1 MKNDSHPLPSCSHC
15 GSEFPPADLIRTT
28 VDDRQLDF
36 CCRGCH
42 GAYLIIHGAG
52 LGSYY
57 RRQDQQAVTVQEAAL
72 SRYDPQYLDQFVSH
86 SENRSSINLIIDGI
100 RCASCIWL
108 IEKCL
113 QQHPGVKH
121 ARVNFASHRLLIDFA
136 EPETTAAEICRLL
149 ARLGYRS
156 RPYSADELQKS
167 ADLERR
173 GLLFRFGTAVFLS
186 MQLMGFSIALYAG
199 YFQGIDPQARQ
210 LLQLLAALVTTPVI
224 FYSGSPF
231 LRGAWFSLRNRQ
243 PNMDLLI
250 ALGSLSAYGYSLYAL
265 FNQREVYF
273 DTAAMIITLILAG
286 RLYEIGA
293 RRKASA
299 GIDRLL
305 KLAPAWASKLQAGDW
320 IRIDS
325 RQLQPGDII
334 QVNAGDRLP
343 TDGRIRSGQAEI
355 DEAAATGESVPV
367 LREPGHLVISGTLN
381 VNGRIEIEITA
392 AAADSFI
399 ARVAVLVEQ
408 AQTRKAPIQRLADRV
423 ATLFI
428 PLVLL
433 LAIATFF
440 YWGADKQG
448 ILHAITVLV
457 VACPCALGLA
467 TPTAV
472 MVATGRAAELGILYR
487 GGDVLEA
494 TADLQTI
501 AFDKTGTLTSGRP
514 EVVSCQPFSVT
525 EAELIQQLA
534 TAETGSHHPLAKGI
548 LAYAKKYNISFDP
561 PTQVQTTPGLG
572 LCAKSKTGILLAGSR
587 RFLESRGVQ
596 LPKRTESSAASEV
609 HIAENGNYLGY
620 LALADQP
627 RPGAEE
633 LIRSLHQQ
641 QIKTLLLTGDLVPVA
656 KALATKL
663 GMKAFKAEQT
673 PEEKARTLEQSADQK
688 IMMVGDGINDAPALA
703 AAHIGCTLAGSSDIA
718 VENAD
723 LILTRAKLSTLL
735 QALALS
741 KRTMRIIRQNLFWA
755 FSYNLLALP
764 LAASGHL
771 APVYGAAAMALSSIC
786 VVGNSLRLKGGRL
799 NDAYF
804 HLDPDL
810 SLLLYRHR
818 CLAVFY
824 LCGKKRRI

>member
-1 MKNDSHPLPSCSHC
+1 MKNDSYPLPICSHC
-15 GSEFPPADLIRTT
+15 GIEFPSADLIRAT

-57 RRQDQQAVTVQEAAL
+57 RRQDQQGVTVRETEL

-86 SENRSSINLIIDGI
+86 SENRSRINLIIDGI

-108 IEKCL
+108 IEKSL
-113 QQHPGVKH
+113 QQQSGINH
-121 ARVNFASHRLLIDFA
+121 ARVNFASHRLLIDFT
-136 EPETTAAEICRLL
+136 ESETAAADICRFL
-149 ARLGYRS
+149 ARLGYQS
-156 RPYSADELQKS
+156 RPYSADELQQS
-167 ADLERR
+167 ADQERR

-224 FYSGSPF
+224 FYSGFPF

-250 ALGSLSAYGYSLYAL
+250 ALGSLSAYSYSLYAL

-286 RLYEIGA
+286 RLYETGA

-305 KLAPAWASKLQAGDW
+305 KLAPARASKQQDHGW
-320 IRIDS
+320 ITVDS
-325 RQLQPGDII
+325 QHLQPGDII
-334 QVNAGDRLP
+334 QVNAGERLP

-355 DEAAATGESVPV
+355 DEASATGESVPV
-367 LREPGHLVISGTLN
+367 LREPGHRVISGTLN
-381 VNGRIEIEITA
+381 VNGRIEVEITA

-399 ARVAVLVEQ
+399 ARVAAMVEQ
-408 AQTRKAPIQRLADRV
+408 AQARKAPIQRLADRV
-423 ATLFI
+423 ATRFI

-440 YWGADKQG
+440 YWGADKEG

-487 GGDVLEA
+487 GGDILEA
-494 TADLQTI
+494 TASLQTI
-501 AFDKTGTLTSGRP
+501 AFDKTGTLTTGRP
-514 EVVSCQPFSVT
+514 EVVSCHPFSIP
-525 EAELIQQLA
+525 EEELIQRLA
-534 TAETGSHHPLAKGI
+534 TAEVGSHHPLAKGV
-548 LAYAKKYNISFDP
+548 LAYAKKRNIAYDLP
-561 PTQVQTTPGLG
+561 AQVRTIPGRG
-572 LCAKSKTGILLAGSR
+572 LSAETRTGVLLAGSR
-587 RFLESRGVQ
+587 RFLESRAIQ
-596 LPKRTESSAASEV
+596 LPKCAENSTVSEV
-609 HIAENGNYLGY
+609 HIAENGQYLGY

-627 RPGAEE
+627 RSGAKE
-633 LIRSLHQQ
+633 LIRRLHQQ
-641 QIKTLLLTGDLVPVA
+641 QIKTLLLTGDREPVA
-656 KALATKL
+656 NALATKL
-663 GMKAFKAEQT
+663 GIENVKAEQT
-673 PEEKARTLEQSADQK
+673 PEEKACTLEQLADPK

-786 VVGNSLRLKGGRL
+786 VVGNSLRLKGGKL
-799 NDAYF
+799 NDA
-804 HLDPDL
+804 
-810 SLLLYRHR
+810 
-818 CLAVFY
+818 
-824 LCGKKRRI
+824 